1 MLVHQVNLPFFFHL
15 STSTKMDEPPLL
27 IRPYEDKDLS
37 HLRQITVESFGSVAL
52 EQMLE
57 HKFGLWNERDWKVR
71 KACHIDDD
79 VALCRE
85 GCFVAER
92 GGEILGYI
100 TTRLDRLNERG
111 RIANIAVVES
121 ARGLGLG
128 RRLIQHALDY
138 MREEG
143 MKLAQIETMASN
155 AIGQHL
161 YPSCGF
167 EEVARQVHYAM
178 RL

>member
-1 MLVHQVNLPFFFHL
+1 MDDSPLSIRSYQDSDLP
-15 STSTKMDEPPLL
+15 E
-27 IRPYEDKDLS
+27 
-37 HLRQITVESFGSVAL
+37 LRRITVDSFGSVAL

-57 HKFGLWNERDWKVR
+57 HKFGQWNGRGWKDR
-71 KACHIDDD
+71 KADHIDDD
-79 VALCRE
+79 VGVNGD

-100 TTRLDRLNERG
+100 TTRLDRVNAKG
-111 RIANIAVVES
+111 RIPNLAVVEA

-128 RRLIQHALDY
+128 RRLIVHALDY
-138 MREEG
+138 MREQG
-143 MKLAQIETMASN
+143 MRLAQIETMASN

-167 EEVARQVHYAM
+167 EEVGRQVHYAM
-178 RL
+178 KL

>member
-1 MLVHQVNLPFFFHL
+1 MEDAPI
-15 STSTKMDEPPLL
+15 L
-27 IRPYEDKDLS
+27 IRLCQSADLPT
-37 HLRQITVESFGSVAL
+37 LRRITVESFGSVAL

-57 HKFGLWNERDWKVR
+57 HKFGIWNDRDWKTR
-71 KACHIDDD
+71 KAGHIDDD
-79 VALCRE
+79 AAACPE

-100 TTRLDRLNERG
+100 TLRLDRLNARG
-111 RIANIAVVES
+111 RIPNLAVVEA

-128 RRLIQHALDY
+128 RRLIQHALDF
-138 MREEG
+138 MRSEG
-143 MKLAQIETMASN
+143 MQIAQIETMASN

-161 YPSCGF
+161 YPGCGF
-167 EEVARQVHYAM
+167 EEVGRQVHYAM

>member
-1 MLVHQVNLPFFFHL
+1 MQDAPIFIRLYRL
-15 STSTKMDEPPLL
+15 S
-27 IRPYEDKDLS
+27 DLAE
-37 HLRQITVESFGSVAL
+37 LRRITVESFGSVAL

-57 HKFGLWNERDWKVR
+57 HKFGVWAGRDWRVR
-71 KACHIDDD
+71 KADHIDDD
-79 VALCRE
+79 VAVNPT

-92 GGEILGYI
+92 EGEILGYI
-100 TTRLDRLNERG
+100 TTRLDVGNARG
-111 RIANIAVVES
+111 RIPNLAVVEA

-128 RRLIQHALDY
+128 RRLINHAVDY
-138 MREEG
+138 MREQG

-178 RL
+178 KI

>member
-1 MLVHQVNLPFFFHL
+1 
-15 STSTKMDEPPLL
+15 MDDSPLF
-27 IRPYEDKDLS
+27 IRPYHDKDLPQ
-37 HLRQITVESFGSVAL
+37 LRRITVESFGSVAL

-57 HKFGLWNERDWKVR
+57 HKFGLWGGRDWKAR
-71 KACHIDDD
+71 KADHIDDD
-79 VALCRE
+79 VAQCRE

-100 TTRLDRLNERG
+100 TTRIDHTNARG
-111 RIANIAVVES
+111 RIPNIAVVES

-138 MREEG
+138 MRAQG

-178 RL
+178 KL